1 MIDLTKIGS
10 LVSAVSQIGG
20 HLGVDSPIVGQIK
33 GLVSKALPV
42 AERGKFDADMEAATA
57 KRRQAHGDMLDA
69 ARGHQKQ

>member
-42 AERGKFDADMEAATA
+42 AAAISDTD
-57 KRRQAHGDMLDA
+57 RPET
-69 ARGHQKQ
+69 